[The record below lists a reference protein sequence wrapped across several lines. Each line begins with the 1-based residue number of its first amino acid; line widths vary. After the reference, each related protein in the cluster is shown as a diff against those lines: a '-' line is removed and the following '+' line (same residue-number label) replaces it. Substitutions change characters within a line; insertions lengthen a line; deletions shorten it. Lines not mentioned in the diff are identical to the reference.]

1 MSDAHFIETIIGVG
15 ILLFAAKLMA
25 ELFLRLKLP
34 IVLGELIAGMVVG
47 PFALGGLEIIDGKQL
62 LQINDEIRV
71 LGEMGAIVILFMAGL
86 EMTPK
91 EFLKGGKAAFVV
103 GTLGVVI
110 PFFAG
115 LAVFQLFGF
124 DVLQSMLIATA
135 LTATSIAISIQVLN
149 EFGKIKTPEAR
160 LIIGAAIVD
169 DILAIAVLSVVTS
182 MAGSEG
188 GVDDIDITEITITI
202 LKVLGFFAIMLVVAV
217 VVIPKIIT
225 PRLWKAKGSVE
236 GIATAA
242 FFGAAALAGSI
253 GLSPIVG
260 AFAVGMALSTTKVF
274 EKIENYIGKIGLI
287 FAPLFFAIM
296 LIVAVVVIPK
306 VITPRIWKAKGSV
319 EGIATAAFFGA
330 AALAGSI
337 GLSPIV
343 GAFAVGMALS
353 TTKVFDKI
361 ENYVGKIGLIFAPL
375 FFAIIGAQVDLRA
388 VDLNILALSAV
399 IVIIAVTTKLFG
411 CGLPAMYFLKSKQKG
426 LRVGIGMISR
436 GEVGLIVAG
445 VGITA
450 GILTSEVYSTI
461 IIMVVVTTI
470 ITPIWLKIE
479 YRKEQKNDKNESNK
493 TVKQKSE

>member
-34 IVLGELIAGMVVG
+34 IVLGELIAGMIVG
-47 PFALGGLEIIDGKQL
+47 PFALGGLQIIDGKQL
-62 LQINDEIRV
+62 LQINDEIRI

-110 PFFAG
+110 PFFVG
-115 LAVFQLFGF
+115 LAVFQFFGF
-124 DVLQSMLIATA
+124 DALQSMLIATA

-182 MAGSEG
+182 IAGSDG
-188 GVDDIDITEITITI
+188 GVDNIDITEIVITI
-202 LKVLGFFAIMLVVAV
+202 LQVLG
-217 VVIPKIIT
+217 
-225 PRLWKAKGSVE
+225 
-236 GIATAA
+236 
-242 FFGAAALAGSI
+242 
-253 GLSPIVG
+253 
-260 AFAVGMALSTTKVF
+260 
-274 EKIENYIGKIGLI
+274 
-287 FAPLFFAIM
+287 FFAIM
-296 LIVAVVVIPK
+296 LIVAVVIIPK
-306 VITPRIWKAKGSV
+306 VITPRLWKAKGSV

-388 VDLNILALSAV
+388 VNLEILLLSAI
-399 IVIIAVTTKLFG
+399 IVAVAVTTKLFG
-411 CGLPAMYFLKSKQKG
+411 CGLPAMYFLKDKQQG

-445 VGITA
+445 VGVTA
-450 GILTSEVYSTI
+450 GILENDVYSTI
-461 IIMVVVTTI
+461 IIMVLVTTI

-479 YRKEQKNDKNESNK
+479 YRKEQRKGNNESNK
-493 TVKQKSE
+493 TIESKSE

>member
-1 MSDAHFIETIIGVG
+1 MVEEQFIETIIGVG

-25 ELFLRLKLP
+25 ELFLRMKLP
-34 IVLGELIAGMVVG
+34 IVLGELVAGIIVG
-47 PFALGGLEIIDGKQL
+47 PFALGGIMIADGRQL
-62 LQINDEIRV
+62 LQINNEIRI

-91 EFLKGGKAAFVV
+91 EFLRGGKASFTV

-110 PFFAG
+110 PFFVG
-115 LAVFQLFGF
+115 LAVFQMFGF
-124 DVLQSMLIATA
+124 DALQSMLIATA
-135 LTATSIAISIQVLN
+135 LTATSIAISIQVLT

-160 LIIGAAIVD
+160 LIIGAAVID
-169 DILAIAVLSVVTS
+169 DILAIAVLSVVIS
-182 MAGSEG
+182 IAGSPE
-188 GVDDIDITEITITI
+188 GVDNIDITQVTITI
-202 LKVLGFFAIMLVVAV
+202 LKVLA
-217 VVIPKIIT
+217 
-225 PRLWKAKGSVE
+225 
-236 GIATAA
+236 
-242 FFGAAALAGSI
+242 
-253 GLSPIVG
+253 
-260 AFAVGMALSTTKVF
+260 
-274 EKIENYIGKIGLI
+274 
-287 FAPLFFAIM
+287 FFAIM

-353 TTKVFDKI
+353 STKVFEKI
-361 ENYVGKIGLIFAPL
+361 ESYVSKIGLIFAPL
-375 FFAIIGAQVDLRA
+375 FFSIIGAQVDLRA
-388 VDLNILALSAV
+388 VDLNIMMLSG
-399 IVIIAVTTKLFG
+399 VIIIVAVVTKLFG
-411 CGLPAMYFLKSKQKG
+411 CGLPAMYFLKSKSAGMK
-426 LRVGIGMISR
+426 VGIGMISR

-445 VGITA
+445 VGVTA

-479 YRKEQKNDKNESNK
+479 YRKDQKEG
-493 TVKQKSE
+493 KSGSEITTEKKAE

>member
-1 MSDAHFIETIIGVG
+1 MSEAQFIETIIGVG

-34 IVLGELIAGMVVG
+34 IVLGELIAGMIVG
-47 PFALGGLEIIDGKQL
+47 PFALGGLQIVDGKQL
-62 LQINDEIRV
+62 LQINDEIRI

-110 PFFAG
+110 PFFVG
-115 LAVFQLFGF
+115 LTVFQLFGF
-124 DVLQSMLIATA
+124 DALQSMLIATA
-135 LTATSIAISIQVLN
+135 LTATSIAISIQVLS

-182 MAGSEG
+182 IAGSDG
-188 GVDDIDITEITITI
+188 GVDNIDITEITITI

-274 EKIENYIGKIGLI
+274 
-287 FAPLFFAIM
+287 
-296 LIVAVVVIPK
+296 
-306 VITPRIWKAKGSV
+306 
-319 EGIATAAFFGA
+319 
-330 AALAGSI
+330 
-337 GLSPIV
+337 
-343 GAFAVGMALS
+343 
-353 TTKVFDKI
+353 DKI
-361 ENYVGKIGLIFAPL
+361 ESYIGKIGLIFAPL

-388 VDLNILALSAV
+388 VDLNILILSGV
-399 IVIIAVTTKLFG
+399 IVVVAVATKLFG

-426 LRVGIGMISR
+426 MRVGIGMISR

-445 VGITA
+445 VGVTA
-450 GILTSEVYSTI
+450 GVLTSEVYSTI

-479 YRKEQKNDKNESNK
+479 YRKEQKSGGGTSEIKSE
-493 TVKQKSE
+493 QKSE

>member
-1 MSDAHFIETIIGVG
+1 MSEAHFIETIIGVG

-34 IVLGELIAGMVVG
+34 IVLGELIAGMIVG
-47 PFALGGLEIIDGKQL
+47 PFALGGLQIIDGKQL
-62 LQINDEIRV
+62 LQINDEIKI

-91 EFLKGGKAAFVV
+91 EFLKGGKAAFIV

-110 PFFAG
+110 PFFIG

-124 DVLQSMLIATA
+124 DALQSMLIATA
-135 LTATSIAISIQVLN
+135 LTATSIAISIQVLS
-149 EFGKIKTPEAR
+149 EFGKLKTPEAR

-182 MAGSEG
+182 IAGSDG
-188 GVDDIDITEITITI
+188 GVDNIDITEVTITI
-202 LKVLGFFAIMLVVAV
+202 LQVLGFFAIMLIVAV
-217 VVIPKIIT
+217 VVIPKVIT

-274 EKIENYIGKIGLI
+274 EKIENY
-287 FAPLFFAIM
+287 
-296 LIVAVVVIPK
+296 
-306 VITPRIWKAKGSV
+306 V
-319 EGIATAAFFGA
+319 E
-330 AALAGSI
+330 
-337 GLSPIV
+337 
-343 GAFAVGMALS
+343 
-353 TTKVFDKI
+353 
-361 ENYVGKIGLIFAPL
+361 KIGLIFAPL

-399 IVIIAVTTKLFG
+399 IVVVAVTTKLFG
-411 CGLPAMYFLKSKQKG
+411 CGLPAMYFLKSKQRG

-479 YRKEQKNDKNESNK
+479 YRKEQKNDNNESNK
-493 TVKQKSE
+493 TIEPKSE

>member
-1 MSDAHFIETIIGVG
+1 MSEAQFIETIIGVG

-34 IVLGELIAGMVVG
+34 IVLGELIAGMIVG
-47 PFALGGLEIIDGKQL
+47 PFALGGLQIIDGKQL
-62 LQINDEIRV
+62 LQINDEIRI

-110 PFFAG
+110 PFFVG
-115 LAVFQLFGF
+115 LAVFQFFGF
-124 DVLQSMLIATA
+124 DALQSMLIATA
-135 LTATSIAISIQVLN
+135 LTATSIAISIQVLS

-182 MAGSEG
+182 IAGSDG
-188 GVDDIDITEITITI
+188 GVDNIDITEIVITI
-202 LKVLGFFAIMLVVAV
+202 LQVLG
-217 VVIPKIIT
+217 
-225 PRLWKAKGSVE
+225 
-236 GIATAA
+236 
-242 FFGAAALAGSI
+242 
-253 GLSPIVG
+253 
-260 AFAVGMALSTTKVF
+260 
-274 EKIENYIGKIGLI
+274 
-287 FAPLFFAIM
+287 FFAIM

-388 VDLNILALSAV
+388 VDLNIMILSGAII
-399 IVIIAVTTKLFG
+399 IVAVTTKLFG
-411 CGLPAMYFLKSKQKG
+411 CGLPAMYFLKSKQQG

-445 VGITA
+445 VGVTA
-450 GILTSEVYSTI
+450 GVLTSEVYSTI

-479 YRKEQKNDKNESNK
+479 YRKEQRNDSSQPNK
-493 TVKQKSE
+493 TVESKSE

>member
-1 MSDAHFIETIIGVG
+1 MSEAHFIETIIGVG

-25 ELFLRLKLP
+25 ELFLRLTLP
-34 IVLGELIAGMVVG
+34 IVLGELIAGMIVG
-47 PFALGGLEIIDGKQL
+47 PFALGGLQIIDGKQL
-62 LQINDEIRV
+62 LQINDEIKI

-110 PFFAG
+110 PFFIG

-124 DVLQSMLIATA
+124 DALQSMLIATA
-135 LTATSIAISIQVLN
+135 LTATSIAISIQVLS
-149 EFGKIKTPEAR
+149 EFGKLKTPEAR

-182 MAGSEG
+182 IAGSDG
-188 GVDDIDITEITITI
+188 GVDNIDITEVTITI
-202 LKVLGFFAIMLVVAV
+202 LQVLGFFAIMLIVSV
-217 VVIPKIIT
+217 VVIPKI
-225 PRLWKAKGSVE
+225 
-236 GIATAA
+236 
-242 FFGAAALAGSI
+242 
-253 GLSPIVG
+253 
-260 AFAVGMALSTTKVF
+260 
-274 EKIENYIGKIGLI
+274 
-287 FAPLFFAIM
+287 
-296 LIVAVVVIPK
+296 
-306 VITPRIWKAKGSV
+306 ITPRIWKAKGSV

-353 TTKVFDKI
+353 TTKVFEKV

-388 VDLNILALSAV
+388 VDLNILMLSAIIV
-399 IVIIAVTTKLFG
+399 IVAVTTKLFG

-426 LRVGIGMISR
+426 MRVGIGMISR

-479 YRKEQKNDKNESNK
+479 YRKEQKNDNNESNK
-493 TVKQKSE
+493 TIEPKSE

>member
-1 MSDAHFIETIIGVG
+1 MSEVQFIETIIGVG

-34 IVLGELIAGMVVG
+34 IVLGELIAGMIVG
-47 PFALGGLEIIDGKQL
+47 PFALGGLQIIDGKQL
-62 LQINDEIRV
+62 LQINDEIRI

-110 PFFAG
+110 PFFVG
-115 LAVFQLFGF
+115 LTVFQLFGF
-124 DVLQSMLIATA
+124 DALQSMLIATA
-135 LTATSIAISIQVLN
+135 LTATSIAISIQVLS

-182 MAGSEG
+182 IAGSDG
-188 GVDDIDITEITITI
+188 GVDNIDITEIVITI
-202 LKVLGFFAIMLVVAV
+202 LQVLG
-217 VVIPKIIT
+217 
-225 PRLWKAKGSVE
+225 
-236 GIATAA
+236 
-242 FFGAAALAGSI
+242 
-253 GLSPIVG
+253 
-260 AFAVGMALSTTKVF
+260 
-274 EKIENYIGKIGLI
+274 
-287 FAPLFFAIM
+287 FFAIM

-388 VDLNILALSAV
+388 VDLNIMILSG
-399 IVIIAVTTKLFG
+399 VIIIVAVTTKLFG
-411 CGLPAMYFLKSKQKG
+411 CGLPAMYFLKSKQQG

-445 VGITA
+445 VGVTA

-470 ITPIWLKIE
+470 ITPIG
-479 YRKEQKNDKNESNK
+479 
-493 TVKQKSE
+493 

>member
-1 MSDAHFIETIIGVG
+1 MSEAHFIETIIGVG

-34 IVLGELIAGMVVG
+34 IVLGELIAGMIVG
-47 PFALGGLEIIDGKQL
+47 PFALGGLQIIDGKQL
-62 LQINDEIRV
+62 LQINDEIKI

-91 EFLKGGKAAFVV
+91 EFLKGGKAAFIV

-110 PFFAG
+110 PFFVG

-124 DVLQSMLIATA
+124 DALQSMLIATA
-135 LTATSIAISIQVLN
+135 LTATSIAISIQVLS
-149 EFGKIKTPEAR
+149 EFGKLKTPEAR

-182 MAGSEG
+182 IAGSDG
-188 GVDDIDITEITITI
+188 GVDNIDITEVTITI
-202 LKVLGFFAIMLVVAV
+202 LQVLG
-217 VVIPKIIT
+217 
-225 PRLWKAKGSVE
+225 
-236 GIATAA
+236 
-242 FFGAAALAGSI
+242 
-253 GLSPIVG
+253 
-260 AFAVGMALSTTKVF
+260 
-274 EKIENYIGKIGLI
+274 
-287 FAPLFFAIM
+287 FFAIM

-353 TTKVFDKI
+353 TTKVFEKV

-388 VDLNILALSAV
+388 VDLNILLLSAV
-399 IVIIAVTTKLFG
+399 IVIVAVTTKLFG

-426 LRVGIGMISR
+426 MRVGIGMISR

-479 YRKEQKNDKNESNK
+479 YRKEQKNDNNESNK
-493 TVKQKSE
+493 TVEQKSE